1 MMELADP
8 VVIASFGC
16 ILLGVVLLVTN
27 PENYKARKG
36 KESRD

>member
-1 MMELADP
+1 MELTDP
-8 VVIASFGC
+8 FIIASFGC